1 MGEVNNL
8 LKNRTMIKLCGMTRR
23 EDVVFAVNMG
33 VDGLGFILAESPRQV
48 NLNTVRELTYKLPP
62 FINRI
67 AVVVN
72 PEAEAVAEIEKSG
85 LFDYIQFHGSEEPE
99 LLADTV
105 LKSIKAISIAGKEDL
120 AAVKK
125 YKEYA
130 DYFLFD
136 TKIGNQSG
144 GTGESFDWTLISNLK
159 IPYILAGG
167 LGADNIEAA
176 LKKLNPE
183 AVDINSQVEN
193 EPGKK
198 NHLLIKKTIKKI
210 KKFKQKNKTKFKL

>member
-1 MGEVNNL
+1 
-8 LKNRTMIKLCGMTRR
+8 MIKLCGMTRR
-23 EDVVFAVNMG
+23 EDVVFAANIG

-48 NLNTVRELTYKLPP
+48 SLEKVRKLCQNLSP
-62 FINRI
+62 FISRV

-72 PEAEAVAEIEKSG
+72 PETEAVAEIEKSG

-136 TKIGNQSG
+136 TKIGNQTG

-210 KKFKQKNKTKFKL
+210 KKFKQKNKNKFKL